1 MITKPVSKKSTFKQ
15 SIKLLPLLALVL
27 LPLLILGIKNNTEN
41 RSKAAYISK
50 NRSIS
55 QSTSMT
61 ASLEEPGKPGSVLG
75 WLDAVDYR
83 GILGWTC
90 DTTQPG
96 KQISIVVR
104 YGQKNGKKTVEYF
117 QANAVR
123 AELIKDL
130 CKSTTPNHGF
140 VIPIPKKMTAGDIV
154 EVYGLDET
162 GYVQLQGSPKQYY
175 PRD

>member
-1 MITKPVSKKSTFKQ
+1 MMTKSISKKKTSKKFITF
-15 SIKLLPLLALVL
+15 LPLLALVV
-27 LPLLILGIKNNTEN
+27 LPVLVIGIKNNTEN
-41 RSKAAYISK
+41 RSKAYESK
-50 NRSIS
+50 KRST
-55 QSTSMT
+55 QQTSMS
-61 ASLEEPGKPGSVLG
+61 ARLEEPGKPGSVLG

-83 GILGWTC
+83 GIFGWTC

-96 KQISIVVR
+96 KQISFAVR
-104 YGQKNGKKTVEYF
+104 YGQKNGEKTIEYF

-123 AELIKDL
+123 AEIIKTL

-140 VIPIPKKMTAGDIV
+140 VIPLPQKMRAGDIV

-162 GYVQLQGSPKQYY
+162 GYVQLLGSPKQYY

>member
-1 MITKPVSKKSTFKQ
+1 MITKPISKKSKSNKLITFLPLFAL
-15 SIKLLPLLALVL
+15 ILLPLLV
-27 LPLLILGIKNNTEN
+27 IGIKNNTEN
-41 RSKAAYISK
+41 RSKAYSPN
-50 NRSIS
+50 NRRFTQKTSI
-55 QSTSMT
+55 
-61 ASLEEPGKPGSVLG
+61 ANPLEEPGKPGSVLG

-83 GILGWTC
+83 GIFGWTC

-104 YGQKNGKKTVEYF
+104 YGPKNGNKTVEYF

-123 AELIKDL
+123 AELIKTL

-140 VIPIPKKMTAGDIV
+140 VLPIPQKMRAGDMV

-162 GYVQLQGSPKQYY
+162 GYVQLLGSPKQYY